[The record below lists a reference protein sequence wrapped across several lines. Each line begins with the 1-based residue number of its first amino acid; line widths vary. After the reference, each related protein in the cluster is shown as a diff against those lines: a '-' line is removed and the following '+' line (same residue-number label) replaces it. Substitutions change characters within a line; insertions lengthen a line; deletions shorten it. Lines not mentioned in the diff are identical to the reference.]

1 MTLPYPS
8 PSPQAGAR
16 RLDII
21 FVEGY
26 TGHTV
31 IGIHESEQG
40 ATQPVRIDLQAG
52 LPRARACDSDR
63 IADTI
68 DYGAVHARL
77 ARLLGEHRFKL
88 LEALAEEIAS
98 ILVREF
104 GATWARVR
112 VAKPGKLA
120 GVQAVGVEIE
130 RNAADFAP
138 PAPGEPGA
146 GVLSLIG
153 AGLVPQG

>member
-1 MTLPYPS
+1 MTLPFPS
-8 PSPQAGAR
+8 PSSQAAAR

-31 IGIHESEQG
+31 IGIHEGEQG
-40 ATQPVRIDLQAG
+40 ATQPLCIDLQAG
-52 LPRARACDSDR
+52 LPRVRACDSDR
-63 IADTI
+63 IVDTI
-68 DYGAVHARL
+68 DYGVVHARL
-77 ARLLGEHRFKL
+77 ERLLREHRFKL

-104 GATWARVR
+104 GATWTRVR
-112 VAKPGKLA
+112 VAKPDKLA

-130 RNAADFAP
+130 RDATDFAP
-138 PAPGEPGA
+138 LEGERGA

-153 AGLVPQG
+153 AGLVPRG